1 MFPRN
6 GHAGPGVTSGQVLI
20 TGGAGF
26 VGSHLADELL
36 EHGYR
41 VRALDNLDPQVHGD
55 SISRPGYLHP
65 DVELIRGDVRD
76 RAAVNRALRGV
87 DAVFHFAAAVGV
99 GQSMY
104 EIERYTDVNNRG
116 TAVLLEA
123 LSAAPVQ
130 RLVVASSMSV
140 YGEGRC
146 RAPDGTL
153 VDPPERSPA
162 ALRDGDF
169 ELRGADGQPLVPL
182 PTPEEKPSAP
192 SSVYALSKLDQE
204 RLCLMIGHAYGI
216 PAVALRFFNI
226 YGTRQAL
233 SNPYTGVLAIFA
245 SRYLN
250 SRAPMIFED
259 GLQRRDFVNVRDVAC
274 ACRLAL
280 QTDDI
285 GGSVVN
291 IGSGRSISILGVAA
305 AMAQAL
311 AIEDLPP
318 QVTRKVRVGDIR
330 HCFADISLA
339 GKLLGYAPQVSLTE
353 GLGELV
359 EWMLG
364 QRAFDRVDAASEEL
378 AKRGLSL

>member
-1 MFPRN
+1 VSRPEPTR
-6 GHAGPGVTSGQVLI
+6 GAGVREGLVLI

-36 EHGYR
+36 GHGYR
-41 VRALDNLDPQVHGD
+41 VRALDNLDAQVHGD
-55 SISRPGYLHP
+55 TNARPAYLNAE
-65 DVELIRGDVRD
+65 VELIHGDVRD

-130 RLVVASSMSV
+130 RLIVASSMSV

-146 RAPDGTL
+146 QSADGRP
-153 VDPPERSPA
+153 VDPPERPPERLRAGDFDLRDRDGA
-162 ALRDGDF
+162 ALT
-169 ELRGADGQPLVPL
+169 PL
-182 PTPEEKPSAP
+182 PTPEDKQPEP

-204 RLCLMIGHAYGI
+204 KLSLIIGHAYGI

-245 SRYLN
+245 ARYLN
-250 SRAPMIFED
+250 HRAPMIFED
-259 GLQRRDFVNVRDVAC
+259 GLQRRDFVNVRDVAR

-280 QTDDI
+280 QTDSI
-285 GGSVVN
+285 GGSVIN

-330 HCFADISLA
+330 HCFADITRA
-339 GKLLGYAPQVSLTE
+339 NRLLGYTPQVSLTD
-353 GLGELV
+353 GLRELV
-359 EWMLG
+359 DWMTG
-364 QRAFDRVDAASEEL
+364 ERAFDRVDAATQEL
-378 AKRGLSL
+378 AKRGLRL

>member
-1 MFPRN
+1 MSPRN
-6 GHAGPGVTSGQVLI
+6 GHAGAGVASGQVLI

-36 EHGYR
+36 EHGYSVR
-41 VRALDNLDPQVHGD
+41 VLDNLDPQVHGD
-55 SISRPGYLHP
+55 SISRPSYLNP
-65 DVELIRGDVRD
+65 DVELMRGDVRD

-130 RLVVASSMSV
+130 RLIVASSMSV

-146 RAPDGTL
+146 RASNGAL

-162 ALRDGDF
+162 ALRTGDF
-169 ELRGADGQPLVPL
+169 ELRDADGQPMTPI
-182 PTPEEKPSAP
+182 PTPEEKPSVP
-192 SSVYALSKLDQE
+192 TSVYALSKLDQE

-250 SRAPMIFED
+250 QRAPMIFED
-259 GLQRRDFVNVRDVAC
+259 GLQRRDFVNVRDVAR

-280 QTDDI
+280 QTDNVAGNVI
-285 GGSVVN
+285 N

-311 AIEDLPP
+311 AIEDLPA
-318 QVTRKVRVGDIR
+318 QITRKVRVGDIR

-339 GKLLGYAPQVSLTE
+339 EKLLGYTPQVSLTE

-359 EWMLG
+359 DWMLG

-378 AKRGLSL
+378 AKRGLRL